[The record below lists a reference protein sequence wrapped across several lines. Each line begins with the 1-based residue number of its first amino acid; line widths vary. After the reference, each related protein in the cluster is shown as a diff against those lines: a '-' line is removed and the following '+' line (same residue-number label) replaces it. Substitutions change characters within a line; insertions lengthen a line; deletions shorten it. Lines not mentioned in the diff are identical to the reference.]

1 MHADLLFTNAN
12 IYNVFLKTW
21 NREDVAVLQGRIL
34 HVGDSQQVGIS
45 SNTIIDCK
53 GAPLIPGMI
62 DIHLHVESTL
72 CVPHTF
78 GIAVLQHGTTT
89 IVSEPHEMANIFGR
103 KGIEEM
109 IRASKDTAIDAFF
122 GVPSSVPS
130 THPELETTGGTIDVM
145 DLKALMRTGT
155 PEVICLGEIMNY
167 STLIE
172 QFETLATN
180 PSSMK
185 ITEMLDFMRSK
196 NPLAAIEGHC
206 PSLNGLDLSK
216 LLYFG
221 IDSDHCKQDLQGM
234 IQRFKNGM
242 FVEIQAKSV
251 EPEII
256 HHLQNEQVDGLW
268 SFVTDDVP
276 PDILQH
282 QGHLDHVVRL
292 AMQCGLTL
300 DKVIVAT
307 SHAPATRMGLRD
319 RGTIGPGKIA
329 DLILLRDDSA
339 DFPIKAVYK
348 RGKHHT
354 DASIE
359 SKPYQF
365 PAEFTDSIR
374 ISPEIDFSPIY
385 KIPVENST
393 PGTQEV
399 RALVMNKSNE
409 STYTTPVHRFFPII
423 NGFLDWENPESQVNL
438 VIVINRYSKK
448 LQYCQGL
455 LDGDKITGGAF
466 CSTYAHDHHNILV
479 LGDNQED
486 MQTALS
492 WVLNQK
498 GGMCTVSQGIITAS
512 VPLPIGGIL
521 SEEPM
526 QILAE
531 SVCAVQQELHERGI
545 HHENPIMSLCTI
557 TLPVSPAIKITD
569 KGLIE
574 VATGKMLP
582 LLS

>member
-12 IYNVFLKTW
+12 LYNVFLKCW
-21 NREDVAVLQGRIL
+21 SIEDVAVLHGRIL
-34 HVGDSQQVGIS
+34 HVGDAQYVGITS
-45 SNTIIDCK
+45 DAIVDCK

-72 CVPHTF
+72 CVPYTF
-78 GIAVLQHGTTT
+78 GIAVLQHGITTV
-89 IVSEPHEMANIFGR
+89 VSEPHEMANIFGR

-109 IRASKDTAIDAFF
+109 IHASQNTAIDVFY

-130 THPELETTGGTIDVM
+130 TNPELETTGGTIDVT

-172 QFETLATN
+172 QFEALVAD

-185 ITEMLDFMRSK
+185 VTEMLDFMRLK

-206 PSLNGLDLSK
+206 PSIIGLDLSK

-221 IDSDHCKQDLQGM
+221 IDSDHCKQDLDGM
-234 IQRFKNGM
+234 QQRFKNGM

-251 EPEII
+251 EPDII
-256 HHLQNEQVDGLW
+256 QYLQEEQVDGLW

-276 PDILQH
+276 PDVLQH
-282 QGHLDHVVRL
+282 KGHLDHVVRL
-292 AMQCGLTL
+292 AMQCGLSL
-300 DKVIVAT
+300 EKAIIAT
-307 SHAPATRMGLRD
+307 SHAPAVRMGLRD
-319 RGTIGPGKIA
+319 RGTISPGKIA
-329 DLILLRDDSA
+329 DLILLGDNSA
-339 DFPIKAVYK
+339 DFPIQAVYK

-354 DASIE
+354 DVAIE

-374 ISPEIDFSPIY
+374 ISPESDFSPIF
-385 KIPVENST
+385 KISVQDAT
-393 PGTQEV
+393 PQTQKAK
-399 RALVMNKSNE
+399 ALIMHKSSE
-409 STYTTPVHRFFPII
+409 STYTTPTYRQIAVK
-423 NGFLDWENPESQVNL
+423 NGLLDWQSPDAQVNL
-438 VIVINRYSKK
+438 VIVINRYTEK
-448 LQYCQGL
+448 LQYSQGL

-479 LGDNQED
+479 LGDNPKD
-486 MQTALS
+486 MQMALS
-492 WVLNQK
+492 WVLDQK
-498 GGMCTVSQGIITAS
+498 GGMCTVSQGIVTTS

-526 QILAE
+526 HILAD

-582 LLS
+582 LLA